1 MYVEVESA
9 ETVPF
14 FWYAELGQLGDVT
27 KFRKCHAGPEA
38 ANLGETEESLPLPFG
53 AGDQV
58 PMPPSVANYHA
69 VDGVDRW
76 ANSSMSSGDVERP
89 KRTNRQMWVRV
100 GVLALLVT
108 SAVLL
113 LSLLPV
119 HEYMVTTSTWVQAHL
134 VLGTLGFVL
143 VFWVA
148 VPLCLPATALEM
160 VAGSLFGVPHAV
172 VVITV
177 GKTGG
182 STLAFLLGRAM
193 GKEMIGGYLR
203 TKFPT
208 FRAFSEVL
216 NSPSWKPVMLY
227 QLSSIPNIVKIYSLA
242 ITHVSVARF
251 AVSSAVG
258 NLPHAVLW
266 AYIGEQATDIA
277 AILTGET
284 KMTTS
289 RMVMVVTGVS
299 LTLLAITFLVVYTK
313 RQLRELQKRECRSSS
328 EEGLLLSIEIDAS
341 TPASAKSSSHCVR
354 PSTPTQHVW
363 A

>member
-1 MYVEVESA
+1 M
-9 ETVPF
+9 
-14 FWYAELGQLGDVT
+14 
-27 KFRKCHAGPEA
+27 AGI
-38 ANLGETEESLPLPFG
+38 GRMS
-53 AGDQV
+53 
-58 PMPPSVANYHA
+58 PSVVNYSA
-69 VDGVDRW
+69 VDSVDRYV
-76 ANSSMSSGDVERP
+76 ARP
-89 KRTNRQMWVRV
+89 KWHLWLR
-100 GVLALLVT
+100 LAALGLLVT

-119 HEYMVTTSTWVQAHL
+119 HEYLMAVTAWVEAHL
-134 VLGTLGFVL
+134 VLGTLAFIL

-172 VVITV
+172 LVITV

-216 NSPSWKPVMLY
+216 NSPSWKPVLLY

-251 AVSSAVG
+251 AVSSAIG
-258 NLPHAVLW
+258 NVPHAVLW

-299 LTLLAITFLVVYTK
+299 LTVLAITCLVVYTK

-341 TPASAKSSSHCVR
+341 TPASAKSSSQCVR

>member
-1 MYVEVESA
+1 M
-9 ETVPF
+9 T
-14 FWYAELGQLGDVT
+14 
-27 KFRKCHAGPEA
+27 
-38 ANLGETEESLPLPFG
+38 
-53 AGDQV
+53 
-58 PMPPSVANYHA
+58 PSVANYSA
-69 VDGVDRW
+69 ADGMDRW
-76 ANSSMSSGDVERP
+76 ATSGPNISVTSDVARP
-89 KRTNRQMWVRV
+89 KWHMWLRLA
-100 GVLALLVT
+100 VLGLLLT

-119 HEYMVTTSTWVQAHL
+119 HAYLVAVTAWVEDHL
-134 VLGTLGFVL
+134 VLGTLAFVL

-148 VPLCLPATALEM
+148 VPLCLPPAALEM

-172 VVITV
+172 LVITV

-216 NSPSWKPVMLY
+216 NSPSWKPVLLY

-242 ITHVSVARF
+242 ITNVSVARF

-258 NLPHAVLW
+258 NVPYAVLL

-277 AILTGET
+277 AILSGET
-284 KMTTS
+284 EMTTS

-299 LTLLAITFLVVYTK
+299 LTVLAITVLVVYTK
-313 RQLRELQKRECRSSS
+313 RQLQKRECRSSN
-328 EEGLLLSIEIDAS
+328 EAGSIEIDAS
-341 TPASAKSSSHCVR
+341 TPASAKGSSQCVR
-354 PSTPTQHVW
+354 PSTPTQHDW

>member
-1 MYVEVESA
+1 MS
-9 ETVPF
+9 
-14 FWYAELGQLGDVT
+14 
-27 KFRKCHAGPEA
+27 
-38 ANLGETEESLPLPFG
+38 
-53 AGDQV
+53 
-58 PMPPSVANYHA
+58 PSVANYSA

-76 ANSSMSSGDVERP
+76 ATTGASMRVTSDVVARP
-89 KRTNRQMWVRV
+89 KWHLWLRL
-100 GVLALLVT
+100 LAFGLLLT

-119 HEYMVTTSTWVQAHL
+119 HEYLTAVTAWVETHL
-134 VLGTLGFVL
+134 VLGTIAFIL

-172 VVITV
+172 LVITV

-216 NSPSWKPVMLY
+216 NSPSWKPVLLY

-251 AVSSAVG
+251 VVSSAVG

-299 LTLLAITFLVVYTK
+299 LTVLAITFLVVYTK

-341 TPASAKSSSHCVR
+341 TPASAKSSSQCVR
-354 PSTPTQHVW
+354 PSTPTQHDW

>member
-1 MYVEVESA
+1 MA
-9 ETVPF
+9 
-14 FWYAELGQLGDVT
+14 
-27 KFRKCHAGPEA
+27 
-38 ANLGETEESLPLPFG
+38 
-53 AGDQV
+53 
-58 PMPPSVANYHA
+58 PSVATYSA
-69 VDGVDRW
+69 VDAADRW
-76 ANSSMSSGDVERP
+76 PRPSMGRGDDGGPP
-89 KRTNRQMWVRV
+89 KRQLWLRL
-100 GVLALLVT
+100 GAF
-108 SAVLL
+108 AVLL
-113 LSLLPV
+113 TTAVSLLSVLPV
-119 HEYMVTTSTWVQAHL
+119 RDYLVATTAWVEGHL
-134 VLGTLGFVL
+134 LLGTLGFVL

-172 VVITV
+172 LVITV

-193 GKEMIGGYLR
+193 GKEVIGGYLR

-216 NSPSWKPVMLY
+216 NSPSWKPVLLY

-251 AVSSAVG
+251 AASSAVG
-258 NLPHAVLW
+258 NVPHAVLW
-266 AYIGEQATDIA
+266 AYIGAQATDIA

-299 LTLLAITFLVVYTK
+299 LTVLAITLLVVYTK
-313 RQLRELQKRECRSSS
+313 RQLQLLQKRESRSSS
-328 EEGLLLSIEIDAS
+328 EEGLLLSIEVDAT
-341 TPASAKSSSHCVR
+341 TPAGAKTAKSTTQSVR
-354 PSTPTQHVW
+354 PSTPTHQLW

>member
-1 MYVEVESA
+1 MRVTS
-9 ETVPF
+9 
-14 FWYAELGQLGDVT
+14 DVIT
-27 KFRKCHAGPEA
+27 
-38 ANLGETEESLPLPFG
+38 
-53 AGDQV
+53 
-58 PMPPSVANYHA
+58 
-69 VDGVDRW
+69 
-76 ANSSMSSGDVERP
+76 RP
-89 KRTNRQMWVRV
+89 KWHLWLRL
-100 GVLALLVT
+100 LAFGLLLA

-119 HEYMVTTSTWVQAHL
+119 HEYLTVVTTWVETHL
-134 VLGTLGFVL
+134 VLGTLAFIL

-216 NSPSWKPVMLY
+216 NSPSWKPVLLY

-251 AVSSAVG
+251 VVSSAIG

-289 RMVMVVTGVS
+289 RMIMVVTGVS
-299 LTLLAITFLVVYTK
+299 LTVLAITFLVVYTK

-341 TPASAKSSSHCVR
+341 TPASAKSSSQCVR
-354 PSTPTQHVW
+354 PSTPTQHDW

>member
-1 MYVEVESA
+1 MGTDDGTRPSSTKRQLWLRLGAFAVVLIA
-9 ETVPF
+9 TV
-14 FWYAELGQLGDVT
+14 
-27 KFRKCHAGPEA
+27 
-38 ANLGETEESLPLPFG
+38 S
-53 AGDQV
+53 
-58 PMPPSVANYHA
+58 
-69 VDGVDRW
+69 
-76 ANSSMSSGDVERP
+76 
-89 KRTNRQMWVRV
+89 
-100 GVLALLVT
+100 
-108 SAVLL
+108 L
-113 LSLLPV
+113 LSVLPV
-119 HEYMVTTSTWVQAHL
+119 RDYLETTTTWVDDHL
-134 VLGTLGFVL
+134 LLGTLGFIL
-143 VFWVA
+143 VFWIA
-148 VPLCLPATALEM
+148 VPLCLPSTALEM

-172 VVITV
+172 FVITV

-182 STLAFLLGRAM
+182 STLAFLLGRSM

-216 NSPSWKPVMLY
+216 NSPSWKPVLLY
-227 QLSSIPNIVKIYSLA
+227 QLSSIPNVVKIYSLA

-258 NLPHAVLW
+258 NVPHAVLW

-299 LTLLAITFLVVYTK
+299 LTVLAITFLVVYTK
-313 RQLRELQKRECRSSS
+313 RQLQELQKRECRSSS

-341 TPASAKSSSHCVR
+341 TPASVKSAKSTTQCVR
-354 PSTPTQHVW
+354 PSTPAHQVW
-363 A
+363 T